1 MTRPCSGAASAASA
15 SSFGGSALGFE
26 PAFFLFLGM
35 SESYAKIAA
44 MVQERSTLDATAFA
58 LMKWISAEMSFVMQ
72 AAIRS
77 IIATAALTALGL
89 HFFVR
94 GERFSALQCWAIC
107 AGLIRAYPAGR
118 PSK

>member
-1 MTRPCSGAASAASA
+1 
-15 SSFGGSALGFE
+15 
-26 PAFFLFLGM
+26 
-35 SESYAKIAA
+35 

-94 GERFSALQCWAIC
+94 GERFSALQWLGDLCGADPRLPR
-107 AGLIRAYPAGR
+107 GTPF
-118 PSK
+118 